1 MPGTRSLSAR
11 WRPAPARGWVMSSTP
26 TGRLEPY
33 EIALVR
39 GGPRAAVT
47 VAVLDLHLRGAVGA
61 GRAGTMRTSGPVGG
75 SELPPLT
82 RAVHAALYR
91 SAGMR
96 QLLDRQGVRS
106 ALAEARGNLTT
117 AGLLRSFPP
126 GRPRA
131 ARRALKDLREQ
142 HPLPAVRTGLSA
154 RDTLL
159 AVALYGDRALTAL
172 APRFAQEAGLTGRG
186 GTTDH
191 EVPRSSSGGGG
202 FTCGSV

>member
-1 MPGTRSLSAR
+1 
-11 WRPAPARGWVMSSTP
+11 MSGTP
-26 TGRLEPY
+26 TVRLEPY

-61 GRAGTMRTSGPVGG
+61 GRAGTMRTSGPVSGQ
-75 SELPPLT
+75 ELPPLT

-106 ALAEARGNLTT
+106 ALAETRRSLTA
-117 AGLLRSFPP
+117 AGLLRTFPP
-126 GRPRA
+126 GRPRT
-131 ARRALKDLREQ
+131 ARRALKELREQ
-142 HPLPAVRTGLSA
+142 HPLPTHRTGLPA
-154 RDTLL
+154 QETLL

-172 APRFAQEAGLTGRG
+172 APRFAREAGLTGRG
-186 GTTDH
+186 GITDH
-191 EVPRSSSGGGG
+191 DVPRSSCGGGG